1 MQKFVRTLLLL
12 AVFALPFATQ
22 AQTATADREYLSP
35 EGFSVANPE
44 GWLGGTAA
52 YSASFAPAAD
62 VLPSWTYAQYSVNG
76 LEAGH
81 YYYNLFAQNQYRWL
95 ITPEI
100 NLAESG
106 EAKLQFDMAL
116 TPFDAA
122 EVTVPD
128 TALDEGKR
136 VMVLIQTKN
145 ANGTWGNW
153 TTLASWT
160 KESLTDS
167 LLSTIPN
174 TYRTYTYDLANY
186 LDKTVRVAFY
196 AENTSLRKGSVNLH
210 LDNVSVTGKVKCLPV
225 QSLVA
230 SDVAVDGLTFSWVDT
245 VNPVVLQYVVR
256 LYEGNAVVD
265 SLKVGADV
273 TVAASSSRA
282 YTYTFSG
289 LNAATRYTVA
299 VVAYA
304 DANTAS
310 TAATFTAMTH
320 YNTVALPYTNNF
332 DADNALDGWH
342 FVNGGNGWYRSLE
355 PDTTGDMYTLWI
367 SNDSGANNTATN
379 SSNYAWAYV
388 PVNLEAGSY
397 DLTFDW
403 RNGFSS
409 SYNHYLRVYLVPETA
424 TITNS
429 SASNDW
435 ISLGGVLNNSAEWT
449 SAFFPI
455 DIEEAGIYH
464 LAFLYYGYTNLTPAA
479 AIDNISFGAR
489 TCFAVENLVA
499 EPTRSTIALTWDDA
513 NNDGATYAI
522 QCFAAGDTLPMW
534 YNVAAGETSY
544 TITGLEPSTAY
555 NLTIYT
561 ICGGDTARLNAQ
573 VSTTTTCPQTAT
585 LACASYTVALVDSY
599 GDGWNGGSLRLMAD
613 GNLLGTYTISDG
625 SSANYN
631 VELCA
636 GQSVDLMYASGSYS
650 SENSY
655 SLLGPDGST
664 IYSHG
669 SESNTSGYTTRFSF
683 VPDSV
688 VVCVNPEPINPT
700 FSERTGNSAVIS
712 WTNPLIE
719 DADHYEV
726 SVALEGEVVFE
737 ANDITDLSVEAT
749 GLNHSTE
756 YMAYVKAVYAD
767 GISYEDS
774 ASFMTMEPCN
784 GPANI
789 VLTPARAS
797 IDMTWEQEDVSINTY
812 ELVVS
817 TTELDAEG
825 LAAAEVTTVVI
836 EEGAKNHYVIEN
848 LERGTDYY
856 IYFRSRCS
864 ETVTSLWQSAQATT
878 GVLTDCGNP
887 VLADG
892 TATNNYVPIYGYYA
906 DNYQRSQF
914 IYPASLIAEA
924 GIPVG
929 ASITSMTFYLSQTSV
944 NLTSTFQANIM
955 ETEATTLSSFLSGA
969 TNVYESTVTIAN
981 NQMVI
986 DFNAPYV
993 YNGGNLLVEFK
1004 GITKGN
1010 YSQTSFYGISAD
1022 GASVSGNNYS
1032 SVEAVSASARNFMP
1046 KVSIAYCL
1054 IFEACPQVTDLV
1066 AEPDITTA
1074 TISWTAADAD
1084 YLDGYQYVILPATEA
1099 APAADAQASTIDK
1112 SETSFTLEGL
1122 TGGTD
1127 YVFYIRSLCA
1137 ADNDTSD
1144 WASVAFQTLEQC
1156 RVPANI
1162 VVVLDGKNSAVATW
1176 ENTGRV
1182 IDQADNFEYFYTTD
1196 TLTAE
1201 ELEAYTGDVY
1211 TVADT
1216 TVAINGLA
1224 YETTY
1229 NLYVRA
1235 ACGDELHSKWVAAT
1249 STFTTGKQMPAVINL
1264 AGVANHSTINVSW
1277 ESDTANFANETEWQ
1291 IAICTADDSADLVW
1305 NTINHRDTLFIGL
1318 ENETTYKVFVKAV
1331 DGDDESAVDSIEVT
1345 TSVLPSN
1352 CVLTASSETGT
1363 GTNMYVPTNAYY
1375 NYSITETLVKAS
1387 ELGARTL
1394 TGISYNYAGT
1404 SNFTRNVA
1412 IYLMPT
1418 TKTSFASSADVVN
1431 IDATAVKVFDG
1442 SRTFTPGWNTFE
1454 FTAPYEYDAS
1464 SDLMVIFDDNTGS
1477 YSNQYPFYVEN
1488 AADNLTIY
1496 QYQDNNNYDPTNIVI
1511 GGSYTRGVLQGRPV
1525 MQFCFVRNSTCFE
1538 PSALVAENVTSSSAD
1553 ISWLPG
1559 NQESAWEYVY
1569 STEQLDAEALA
1580 DAVAQTTSTV
1590 NVSLAGLDRD
1600 ADYYFYVRGVC
1611 DDTTK
1616 SDWSKLHFVT
1626 DFDCSVPVKLAARE
1640 ATTSSVL
1647 LTAQAGEKGEPADM
1661 TFAYWKKGFASER
1674 TEVTAELVEDI
1685 NAIFDGLVAIDSA
1698 LVDDEMVY
1706 TYDSTFVYDTN
1717 TYYGI
1722 TIEGLEP
1729 TTAYYFVAAANCG
1742 SEDGISRW
1750 SDSVEFSTLCDG
1762 FVTLPFEEG
1771 FEDNSLTADC
1781 WTVVINDEMELEPV
1795 VSFGCIYPFV
1805 DAPSGSTIDRYIISP
1820 EFESTD
1826 SVLLASYLYTGYSST
1841 PCRLAV
1847 GYSTTDNDTA
1857 SFVWLDTNYY
1867 SNTWAN
1873 KFVPAGTKYVAYH
1886 FIGTTSYYNPY
1897 IGDANIRE
1905 LKQFNVVA
1913 ATGDAEIGNVMIV
1926 KNNVDT
1932 LPMATSYDES
1942 IYEFTNVKIVAVPN
1956 EGHHLTHWTRG
1967 AAADTLRSPAGVVIT
1982 NSTITIGSLAAD
1994 TNLTAYFAID
2004 PYTLHVSENNAN
2016 YGYAKIVVDED
2027 TIIRDTNN
2035 YYGTPITVEA
2045 FDTVANDTYS
2055 FRGWS
2060 KTNNVNNIVSYENPY
2075 SFTMDGSYTLT
2086 AMFVIDSFN
2095 VAATV
2100 NDTNMG
2106 VVTGQGNYPY
2116 GTASI
2121 HMAAEP
2127 KYGHEFV
2134 KWTGANEFETEELS
2148 FDTAVVDNQPMAFNA
2163 VFQKIP
2169 FYLQLTSNDPT
2180 KGTASSD
2187 VNEGLYM
2194 APMVLTATATAE
2206 HYHFQYWSDGTNENP
2221 YNFFITQDTNMI
2233 AFFAIDTHKV
2243 ELAAREDMGTVAING
2258 EDTNLM
2264 WFNYGTQA
2272 ISIEATPNTGVQFVK
2287 WMNGDEEV
2295 STLNPYTIETLENDL
2310 QLTAV
2315 FDSIVYD
2322 VVFNIN
2328 DVEGNVVDL
2337 EENELAN
2344 QTVLNGRYGD
2354 ILTLVMDNANA
2365 GFRFNNWTDAE
2376 GNVYAGD
2383 TINYAINA
2391 NVEQWIRANFVEAGK
2406 INVNVSVNIANAGT
2420 AVIEGTRTV
2429 AGVPTDT
2436 TSLYGN
2442 DRFDSLSTITMIA
2455 TPAEHYHFIGW
2466 TVNNEELSANLT
2478 ETIDSIGND
2487 GIVTLNVVALF
2498 EIDTHYVTAVA
2509 ENGSF
2514 KFNGAAAE
2522 GIYAQYGSNVNIN
2535 ALPADHYHFLA
2546 WEDGNTNADTTVTV
2560 DGDIELTAEFELDTN
2575 AVIFAVN
2582 NELFGTVIPTGYK
2595 SLEGENTAWYTFGD
2609 SATLTAVANTG
2620 YHFVKWS
2627 NEATNATYS
2636 FPVFGTLN
2644 YTATFDTNVYNV
2656 ATTVE
2661 SEEMGT
2667 IEGPATV
2674 KHFTSNT
2681 YVAVANTGYHFVNW
2695 TTVDGTE
2702 LGTTD
2707 TLVLA
2712 NPVSDTALVA
2722 NFDYNSYTVSAAVA
2736 EGCENMGSVAG
2747 DTTAN
2752 YLSSVQL
2759 YATAAE
2765 GYHLVS
2771 WSNGATTDTIT
2782 VTVPAEDITY
2792 TATFA
2797 INTYTVTANVNDAAM
2812 GSVNGAQVTEHGAV
2826 NTLVAVANYGYHF
2839 TGWSNGVE
2847 TDTMAL
2853 TVVSDTTVVA
2863 NFAKNQYT
2871 ANVAVNDATMG
2882 TALRSN
2888 GTPLYLDS
2896 VTFTASANQHYR
2908 FVNWSNGDTNST
2920 IKIQIT
2926 KDTTMTA
2933 NFEAIMFTVH
2943 SSVNDATMGT
2953 VTPAG
2958 DSTVLEGQQ
2967 IVYVATPAEG
2977 YQFKN
2982 WSTGETTTT
2991 ITVTVNGNM
3000 NIVANFEP
3008 IPITY
3013 YSITVQAASP
3023 SMGTVSGSNSNVAE
3037 GTEVTVSATAAAG
3050 YRFTGWME
3058 GNTIVSTDNPYTFV
3072 VTGNRTLV
3080 AQFIAVYTVTV
3091 QSSDNTMGTVS
3102 PVNATY
3108 DEGETAVVEAQANEG
3123 YHFVAWVN
3131 ANNSNDTISRNARY
3145 EFTVNANV
3153 NLIGVFAADPTGIDD
3168 VDMSNVIIYSAD
3180 SKIYVR
3186 GAENRSIYVFD
3197 VNGRMV
3203 ANEANAT
3210 EIAEFRMSST
3220 GVYLVK
3226 VGNAP
3231 AKRVLV
3237 VR

>member
-116 TPFDAA
+116 TPFAA
-122 EVTVPD
+122 TEVTVPD

-174 TYRTYTYDLANY
+174 TYRTYTYNLANY

-210 LDNVSVTGKVKCLPV
+210 LDNVSVTGKVKCLPA
-225 QSLVA
+225 QALA
-230 SDVAVDGLTFSWVDT
+230 ATDVAVDGLTFAWVDT

-256 LYEGNAVVD
+256 LYEGNTVVD
-265 SLKVGADV
+265 SLKVGADAIV
-273 TVAASSSRA
+273 PASSSRA
-282 YTYTFSG
+282 YTHTFTG

-299 VVAYA
+299 VIAYA

-310 TAATFTAMTH
+310 SAATLTAMTH
-320 YNTVALPYTNNF
+320 YNAVALPYSNDF
-332 DADNALDGWH
+332 EGDNALEGWH
-342 FVNGGNGWYRSLE
+342 FANGAVNGWYLSADA
-355 PDTTGDMYTLWI
+355 DTTGHLHTLWM
-367 SNDSGANNTATN
+367 SSDSGATN
-379 SSNYAWAYV
+379 VTTSSSTYAWAYI
-388 PVNLEAGSY
+388 PVAFEAGSY

-403 RNGFSS
+403 RNSFNS
-409 SYNHYLRVYLVPETA
+409 SYNGYVVAYLVPESA
-424 TITNS
+424 TITNG
-429 SASNDW
+429 AAGNGW
-435 ISLGGVLNNSAEWT
+435 ISLSGNLRNSADWT

-455 DIEEAGIYH
+455 EIEEAGNYH
-464 LAFLYYGYTNLTPAA
+464 LAFLYYGYSVLNPAP
-479 AIDNISFGAR
+479 AIDNIVLAPRSCFG
-489 TCFAVENLVA
+489 VENLAA
-499 EPTRSTIALTWDDA
+499 EPTRNSLTLTWTDD

-522 QCFAAGDTLPMW
+522 QFIAPGKDTTW
-534 YNVAAGETSY
+534 YNVAAGETFY
-544 TITGLEPSTAY
+544 TVTGLEHTSPYVATV
-555 NLTIYT
+555 YT
-561 ICGGDTARLNAQ
+561 ICGGDTGRFNAQ
-573 VSTTTTCPQTAT
+573 VHASTLCPQAD
-585 LACASYTVALVDSY
+585 LIPAASYTVNLADSY
-599 GDGWNGGSLRLMAD
+599 GDGWNGNWMQVFVNGEQVGGDLTIQS
-613 GNLLGTYTISDG
+613 GNSYAFNFDAPAGATINFKYFVPSSYGTYPT
-625 SSANYN
+625 
-631 VELCA
+631 
-636 GQSVDLMYASGSYS
+636 
-650 SENSY
+650 ENSFTVEANGETIFSSGTMSNAY
-655 SLLGPDGST
+655 LNQHDVFTFGPANC
-664 IYSHG
+664 I
-669 SESNTSGYTTRFSF
+669 E
-683 VPDSV
+683 
-688 VVCVNPEPINPT
+688 PEDMNPT
-700 FSERTGNSAVIS
+700 VDERTGNSAVLKWI
-712 WTNPLIE
+712 NPLVE
-719 DADHYEV
+719 DVDHYEV
-726 SVALEGEVVFE
+726 AVVANGQTDFE
-737 ANDITDLSVEAT
+737 ANDIADITVEAT
-749 GLNHSTE
+749 GLTHSTS

-767 GISYEDS
+767 GFTYFDS
-774 ASFMTMEPCN
+774 VAFMTMEPCMS
-784 GPANI
+784 PSNI
-789 VLTPARAS
+789 VLTPTRVS

-817 TTELDAEG
+817 TTALDAEG
-825 LAAAEVTTVVI
+825 LAAAEATTVVV
-836 EEGAKNHYVIEN
+836 EEGAENHYLIEG

-856 IYFRSRCS
+856 VYFRSRCS
-864 ETVTSLWQSAQATT
+864 ETVASLWQSAQATT
-878 GVLTDCGNP
+878 GQLIECGNP

-892 TATNNYVPIYGYYA
+892 TTTNSYVPIYGYYA

-929 ASITSMTFYLSQTSV
+929 ASISSMTFYLQQASV

-1010 YSQTSFYGISAD
+1010 YEQTYFYGVSAS

-1032 SVEAVSASARNFMP
+1032 SIDNVTATARNFMP
-1046 KVSIAYCL
+1046 KVSFAYCL
-1054 IFEACPQVTDLV
+1054 AVEACPQVTDLV

-1074 TISWTAADAD
+1074 TISWTTAEAD
-1084 YLDGYQYVILPATEA
+1084 YLDGYQYVVLPATEA
-1099 APAADAQASTIDK
+1099 APAADAQASSIDK
-1112 SETSFTLEGL
+1112 SETSLILEDL
-1122 TGGTD
+1122 TGGTN

-1137 ADNDTSD
+1137 TDNDTSD

-1162 VVVLDGKNSAVATW
+1162 EVVLNGKNSAVATW

-1182 IDQADNFEYFYTTD
+1182 IEQADNFEYILTTD

-1201 ELEAYTGDVY
+1201 ELEAYTGTVY

-1216 TVAINGLA
+1216 TVVLADLA

-1235 ACGDELHSKWVAAT
+1235 TCGDELHSQWVAAN

-1277 ESDTANFANETEWQ
+1277 ESDTANFADETEWQ
-1291 IAICTADDSADLVW
+1291 IAICAADDSADLVW
-1305 NTINHRDTLFIGL
+1305 NTINHRDTLFLGL
-1318 ENETTYKVFVKAV
+1318 ENETAYKIFVKAV
-1331 DGDDESAVDSIEVT
+1331 DGENESPVDSILVT
-1345 TSVLPSN
+1345 TNAMPSS
-1352 CVLTASSETGT
+1352 CILIGSSENGNTQ
-1363 GTNMYVPTNAYY
+1363 NDEVPTNAYY
-1375 NYSITETLVKAS
+1375 NYAISETIVKAD
-1387 ELGARTL
+1387 EIGARTL
-1394 TGISYNYAGT
+1394 TGISYNYVN
-1404 SNFTRNVA
+1404 SSSFTRNVA

-1418 TKTSFASSADVVN
+1418 TKSSFTGITDIVN
-1431 IDATAVKVFDG
+1431 IDATAIKVFEG
-1442 SRTFTPGWNTFE
+1442 SHTFTTGWNTFE
-1454 FTAPYEYDAS
+1454 FSTPYVYDGTS
-1464 SDLMVIFDDNTGS
+1464 NLMVVFDDNTGS
-1477 YSNQYPFYVEN
+1477 YTSNYFF
-1488 AADNLTIY
+1488 AADNADDIMSVYLRW
-1496 QYQDNNNYDPTNIVI
+1496 DNGNIDPTAIS
-1511 GGSYTRGVLQGRPV
+1511 GPSYSRGYFEGRPI
-1525 MQFCFVRNSTCFE
+1525 MQFCYERTSTCLE

-1553 ISWLPG
+1553 LSWLPG
-1559 NQESAWEYVY
+1559 NQENAWEYVY

-1580 DAVAQTTSTV
+1580 AATAQPSSTI
-1590 NVSLAGLDRD
+1590 NVSLTGLNRD

-1616 SDWSKLHFVT
+1616 SDWTMVHFTT
-1626 DFDCSVPVKLAARE
+1626 DFDCSVPVKLAALD
-1640 ATTSSVL
+1640 ATTTSVL
-1647 LTAQAGEKGEPADM
+1647 LTAQAGAKGEPANM
-1661 TFAYWKKGFASER
+1661 TFAYWKKGFAAER
-1674 TEVTAELVEDI
+1674 EEATAELVEEI
-1685 NAIFDGLVAIDSA
+1685 NSYIDTVTVIDSA
-1698 LVDDEMVY
+1698 EVDEVMVY
-1706 TYDSTFVYDTN
+1706 TYDTTYAYDTFY
-1717 TYYGI
+1717 YYGL
-1722 TIEGLEP
+1722 TLEGLEP

-1781 WTVVINDEMELEPV
+1781 WTVVVNDSLDVEPEI
-1795 VSFGCIYPFV
+1795 FNGAIYP
-1805 DAPSGSTIDRYIISP
+1805 ANTTGACDRYVISP

-1826 SVLLASYLYTGYSST
+1826 STIVASYIYTGYGASYGQVSF
-1841 PCRLAV
+1841 
-1847 GYSTTDNDTA
+1847 GYSTTTNDTA
-1857 SFVWLDTNYY
+1857 SFVWIDTSNY
-1867 SNTWAN
+1867 SGSWIN
-1873 KFVPAGTKYVAYH
+1873 KYVPAGTKYVAYH
-1886 FIGTTSYYNPY
+1886 FFGNLSYYTPY

-1905 LKQFNVVA
+1905 LKKFNVVA
-1913 ATGDAEIGNVMIV
+1913 ATGEAELGNVIIV
-1926 KNNVDT
+1926 KDSKDT
-1932 LPMATSYDES
+1932 LPAATTYDETF
-1942 IYEFTNVKIVAVPN
+1942 YENTGVRIVAVPN

-1967 AAADTLRSPAGVVIT
+1967 AAADTLKSPAGMVIT
-1982 NSTITIGSLAAD
+1982 NSFINISSLAAD
-1994 TNLTAYFAID
+1994 TNLTAHFAID
-2004 PYTLHVSENNAN
+2004 PYTLHVRENNAN

-2027 TIIRDTNN
+2027 TVIRDTNN

-2045 FDTVANDTYS
+2045 FDTVANDTYI

-2060 KTNNVNNIVSYENPY
+2060 KSSNVNNIVSYENPY
-2075 SFTMDGSYTLT
+2075 SFTMDGNYTLT

-2134 KWTGANEFETEELS
+2134 KWTGANDFETEELS

-2264 WFNYGTQA
+2264 WFDYGTQA

-2295 STLNPYTIETLENDL
+2295 STLNPYTIETLEADL

-2337 EENELAN
+2337 EENEVAN
-2344 QTVLNGRYGD
+2344 QAVLNGLYGD
-2354 ILTLVMDNANA
+2354 TLTLVMGNANA

-2383 TINYAINA
+2383 TLKYAVNA

-2406 INVNVSVNIANAGT
+2406 INVNASVNIANAGT

-2442 DRFDSLSTITMIA
+2442 DRFDSLSTITLVA

-2466 TVNNEELSANLT
+2466 TVNNEELSANMT

-2535 ALPADHYHFLA
+2535 AVAADHYHFLA
-2546 WEDGNTNADTTVTV
+2546 WEDGNTNADTTVLV
-2560 DGDIELTAEFELDTN
+2560 DGDIELNAEFELDTN

-2582 NELFGTVIPTGYK
+2582 NELFGTIAPTGYK
-2595 SLEGENTAWYTFGD
+2595 SLQGEDTAWYNFGD

-2627 NEATNATYS
+2627 NDETTATYS
-2636 FPVFGTLN
+2636 FPVYGTLN

-2674 KHFTSNT
+2674 KHFTSNN

-2765 GYHLVS
+2765 GYHLAS

-2847 TDTMAL
+2847 TDTMDI
-2853 TVVSDTTVVA
+2853 TVVNDTTVVA

-2933 NFEAIMFTVH
+2933 NFEPIMFTVH

-2982 WSTGETTTT
+2982 WSNGETTTT

-3037 GTEVTVSATAAAG
+3037 GTEVTVSATAATG

-3145 EFTVNANV
+3145 EFTVSANV

-3180 SKIYVR
+3180 SKIFVR